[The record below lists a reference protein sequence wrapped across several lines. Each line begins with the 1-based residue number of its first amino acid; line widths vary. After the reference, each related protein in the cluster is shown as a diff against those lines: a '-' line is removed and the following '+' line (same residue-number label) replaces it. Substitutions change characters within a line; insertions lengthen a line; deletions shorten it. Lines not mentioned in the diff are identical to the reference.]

1 MTNFGIQ
8 NNTWQT
14 SLKNCLEL
22 NFTIYLMKFRS
33 NNILVTGGA
42 GFIGSN
48 FIKVLLDKYRNIR
61 VVNLDALTYAG
72 NIKNTNTF
80 KFDKRY
86 TFIKGNICNSSLLD
100 DIFKNHKIDGVINFA
115 AESHVDNSIKDPK
128 KVIQTNIIGVYK
140 LLGIAVTRIG

>member
-1 MTNFGIQ
+1 MIST
-8 NNTWQT
+8 
-14 SLKNCLEL
+14 E
-22 NFTIYLMKFRS
+22 
-33 NNILVTGGA
+33 NIT
-42 GFIGSN
+42 
-48 FIKVLLDKYRNIR
+48 

-128 KVIQTNIIGVYK
+128 IYTNKYYWCI
-140 LLGIAVTRIG
+140 